1 MKPHELLFLSK
12 AISTSKDD
20 REAVKP
26 GKYEVDMTVNI
37 RGTMTVGQDFEKT
50 ESVPYATILAALIQ
64 EAGLRK
70 LKRAM
75 EKLQELTEGQK
86 GDLLQEVKDLYPAGT
101 ITSKGQVKV
110 TAFYEE
116 VEENLDLEDDEVG
129 PLIFD

>member
-1 MKPHELLFLSK
+1 MKPYETLFLSK
-12 AISTSKDD
+12 AVSASKKD
-20 REAVKP
+20 REAVQP
-26 GKYEVDMTVNI
+26 GKYEVDLTVNI
-37 RGTMTVGQDFEKT
+37 RGTMTVGEDFEKT

-64 EAGLRK
+64 EAGPRK

-116 VEENLDLEDDEVG
+116 VEEDNGIDDDVEA
-129 PLIFD
+129 LIFD